1 MRKPEVK
8 DVDTFIITVDH
19 HQNETWQGKI
29 VWGDEHRS
37 ERFRSMLEML
47 RLMEQVRAKSAEA
60 LDSEKGIV

>member
-1 MRKPEVK
+1 MRKSDVK

-37 ERFRSMLEML
+37 ERFRSMIEML
-47 RLMEQVRAKSAEA
+47 RLMEQVRVKSAKA
-60 LDSEKGIV
+60 SDSEKGIV